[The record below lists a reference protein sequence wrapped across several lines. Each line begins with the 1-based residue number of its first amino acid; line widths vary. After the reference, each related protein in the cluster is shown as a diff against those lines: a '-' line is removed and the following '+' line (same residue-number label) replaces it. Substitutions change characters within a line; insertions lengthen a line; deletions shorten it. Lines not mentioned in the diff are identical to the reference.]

1 VVLGRGRQSTPMLFR
16 NPMAQR
22 HSRSEPNGGVQ
33 P

>member
-1 VVLGRGRQSTPMLFR
+1 VVLGRGRQSTPVLFR

-22 HSRSEPNGGVQ
+22 HARPTRGAR